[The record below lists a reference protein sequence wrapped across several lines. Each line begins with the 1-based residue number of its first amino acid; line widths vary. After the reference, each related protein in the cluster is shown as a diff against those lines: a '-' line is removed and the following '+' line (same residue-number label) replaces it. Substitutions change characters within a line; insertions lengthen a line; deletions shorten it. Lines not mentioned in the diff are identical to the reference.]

1 MKTIIVGRQ
10 NSKGGLD
17 IAIPASEDTVGRRHL
32 ELAEQPDGQFLIK
45 DLGSAN
51 GTFIRR
57 GGQWQHVS
65 SACVGRD
72 DEIMLG
78 EYRTRV
84 GDLLAFGFPEATEPN
99 RRQPAPPP
107 RQRRKTDEEY
117 EDEGESAVP
126 PSPVVAKTDVKI
138 PGIKEG
144 LTTIAVVGLVIA
156 CALTTPNK
164 LDHINAAKE
173 QNPRF
178 GQSVEQGLSSGELVF
193 ANYIVLSLVNKPG
206 KGKDASG
213 KSDITVPISI
223 GVLKNVFTLYTLFPE
238 ISSQ

>member
-1 MKTIIVGRQ
+1 VKTIIVGRQ

-51 GTFIRR
+51 GTFVRR
-57 GGQWQHVS
+57 GGQWQQVA
-65 SACVGRD
+65 SACVGRND
-72 DEIMLG
+72 PIMLG
-78 EYRTRV
+78 EYCTTIS
-84 GDLLAFGFPEATEPN
+84 DLLALRSPEATETN
-99 RRQPAPPP
+99 RRQPPPPP

-117 EDEGESAVP
+117 EDEVESADP
-126 PSPVVAKTDVKI
+126 PLPVVAKTDVKI

-178 GQSVEQGLSSGELVF
+178 GEFVEEGLSSGELVF
-193 ANYIVLSLVNKPG
+193 ANYIVLSLVTKPG

-213 KSDITVPISI
+213 KANSTVPISL
-223 GVLKNVFTLYTLFPE
+223 GVLKNVFTMYTLVQGGA
-238 ISSQ
+238 SQ

>member
-1 MKTIIVGRQ
+1 MKKMLVGRQ

-32 ELAEQPDGQFLIK
+32 EVAEQPDGQFLIK

-57 GGQWQHVS
+57 GGQWQQVS
-65 SACVGRD
+65 SACVRRN

-78 EYRTRV
+78 EYCTRV
-84 GDLLAFGFPEATEPN
+84 GDLLALGSPEGIEPN
-99 RRQPAPPP
+99 RRQPPPPP
-107 RQRRKTDEEY
+107 RQRREIDEEY
-117 EDEGESAVP
+117 EDEGEYADP
-126 PSPVVAKTDVKI
+126 PSPVIAKTDVKV

-144 LTTIAVVGLVIA
+144 LTTIAVVGLIIA

-164 LDHINAAKE
+164 LDHIKAAKE

-178 GQSVEQGLSSGELVF
+178 GEFVEEGLSSGELVF
-193 ANYIVLSLVNKPG
+193 ANYIVLSLVTKPG

-213 KSDITVPISI
+213 KANSTVPISL
-223 GVLKNVFTLYTLFPE
+223 GVLKNVFTLYTLVQGR
-238 ISSQ
+238 SSQ

>member
-1 MKTIIVGRQ
+1 MKNIIVGRQ

-32 ELAEQPDGQFLIK
+32 EVTEQPGGQFLIK

-57 GGQWQHVS
+57 GGRWQQVS
-65 SACVGRD
+65 SACIGRD

-78 EYRTRV
+78 EYCTSV
-84 GDLLAFGFPEATEPN
+84 GDLLAHGSPEATERN
-99 RRQPAPPP
+99 RRQPPPPP

-117 EDEGESAVP
+117 EDQVEHAAP
-126 PSPVVAKTDVKI
+126 PSPVVTKTDIKV

-164 LDHINAAKE
+164 LDHIEAAKE

-178 GQSVEQGLSSGELVF
+178 GEFVEEGLSSGELVF
-193 ANYIVLSLVNKPG
+193 ANYIVLSLVTKPG

-213 KSDITVPISI
+213 KANSTVPISL
-223 GVLKNVFTLYTLFPE
+223 GVLKNVFTLYTLVQGR
-238 ISSQ
+238 SSQ